1 MILNSVIR
9 SVKTGMFPEAM
20 MSGGTVRTEP
30 DVKSTRKWNTWDRN
44 LLSTDSMEI
53 PKLGVAGSTLVAGFN
68 FFTVNPIFF
77 PHNHEMRAPNRD
89 TLR

>member
-30 DVKSTRKWNTWDRN
+30 DVKSTRKWNTWDRKAMKYRFYGDPQAGRRRFDDFN
-44 LLSTDSMEI
+44 L
-53 PKLGVAGSTLVAGFN
+53 F
-68 FFTVNPIFF
+68 
-77 PHNHEMRAPNRD
+77 HC
-89 TLR
+89 